1 MMELR
6 LLGISAGFFQG
17 LRTTVGCGSLRKRAL
32 QKCLRLL
39 FQLNSVVMFVDYAK
53 IKVSAGHGGN
63 GCVSF
68 RREKYIPKGG
78 PDGGNGGKGGS
89 VIFEVDSQLRTLQDV
104 KYRKS
109 YHAENGRD
117 GSGARKTGRDGKTV
131 ILPIP
136 PGTVLRQKGQKEVV
150 ADLTE
155 AGEQFVGARG
165 GKGGRGNALFATATR
180 QTPRIA
186 EPGRPGEEFVYEVE
200 LKVLADV
207 GLVGLPNAGKSTLL
221 SKLSAA
227 RPKIADYPFT
237 TLEPH
242 LGIVKYGDF
251 QSFVMVDIPGLIE
264 GASRG
269 KGMGIKFLKH
279 IERTSVLA
287 LLIEVNDD
295 NPEKTFAVLMKEL
308 KNHNEVLLQRP
319 RLIVLTKRDLLPDN
333 IHLPPSVAG
342 EKAVAVSSVT
352 GAGLGDLVQQL
363 TTILHEDS

>member
-1 MMELR
+1 MVRCALC
-6 LLGISAGFFQG
+6 A
-17 LRTTVGCGSLRKRAL
+17 RAL
-32 QKCLRLL
+32 QKCLKLL
-39 FQLNSVVMFVDYAK
+39 FQLNSDVMFVDYAK
-53 IKVSAGHGGN
+53 VKVLAGHGGN

-78 PDGGNGGKGGS
+78 PDGGNGGWGGS
-89 VIFEVDSQLRTLQDV
+89 IIFEVDTQLHTLQDV

-109 YHAENGRD
+109 YRAENGSD

-131 ILPIP
+131 IIPVP
-136 PGTVLRQKGQKEVV
+136 PGTVLRRQGRKGAD
-150 ADLTE
+150 ADLTK
-155 AGEQFVGARG
+155 AGEQFIGARG
-165 GKGGRGNALFATATR
+165 GKGGKGNALFATATR
-180 QTPRIA
+180 QAPRRA
-186 EPGRPGEEFVYEVE
+186 EQGKPGEEFVYEVE

-221 SKLSAA
+221 STLSAA

-287 LLIEVNDD
+287 LLVEASDV
-295 NPEKTFAVLMKEL
+295 NPEATLATLMKEL
-308 KNHNEVLLQRP
+308 KNHNQVLLQRP
-319 RLIVLTKRDLLPDN
+319 RLIVLTKCDLLPRSAD
-333 IHLPPSVAG
+333 LPSTVAG
-342 EKAVAVSSVT
+342 ERAVTVSSVT
-352 GAGLGDLVQQL
+352 GVGLGNLVQEL
-363 TTILHEDS
+363 TAILHADR